1 MTESLLLRPTQAPY
15 LFSVWNFWRILIDKR
30 TPNYLL
36 TKIPQFDLYQLKS
49 YTDRAVMEP
58 GILEFKKVSDR
69 LKAGATS

>member
-1 MTESLLLRPTQAPY
+1 
-15 LFSVWNFWRILIDKR
+15 
-30 TPNYLL
+30 L